1 MDDSEVESTA
11 SILASVKEQEAQF
24 EKLTRALEEERR
36 HVSAQLERVRV
47 SPQDANPLMANG
59 TLTRR
64 HQNGRFV
71 GDADLERQKFS
82 DLKLNGPQD
91 HSHLVY
97 STIPRM
103 QEPGQ
108 IVETYTEEDP
118 EGAMSVVSVE
128 TSDDGTTRRTETT
141 VKKVVKTV
149 TTRTV
154 QPVPMGPDG
163 LPVDASSVSNN
174 YIQTL
179 GRDFRKNGNG
189 GPGPYVGQA
198 GTATLPRNF
207 HYPPDGYSRHYED
220 GYPSSSDNYGSLS
233 RVTRIEERYRPS
245 MEGYRA
251 PSRQDVY
258 GPQPQVRVGGSS
270 VDLHRFHPEPYGL
283 EDDQRSMGY
292 DDLDYG
298 MMSDYGTARRTGTPS
313 DPRRRLR
320 SYEDMIGEEVPSDQY
335 YWAPLAQHERGSLA
349 SLDSLR
355 KGGPPP
361 PNWRQPELPEVIAML
376 GFRLDA
382 VKSNAAAYL
391 QHLCYRNDKVK
402 TDVRK
407 LKGIPVLVG
416 LLDHPKK
423 EVHLGA
429 CGALKNI
436 SFGRDQDNKIAIKNC
451 DGVPALVRLLR
462 KARDMD
468 LTEVITG
475 TLWNLSSHDSIK
487 MEIVDH
493 ALHALT
499 DEVIIPHS
507 GWEREPN
514 EDCKPRHIE
523 WESVLTNTA
532 GCLRNVSSERSEAR
546 RKLRECDGLVDA
558 LIFIVQAEIGQKDS
572 DSKLVENCVCL
583 LRNLSYQVHR
593 EIPQAERYQEA
604 PPNVANNT
612 GPHAASCFG
621 AKKGKDEWFSRGK
634 KPTEDPANDTVDFP
648 KRTSPA
654 RGYELLFQ
662 PEVVRIYISLL
673 KESKTPAILEA
684 SAGAIQN
691 LCAGRWTYGRYIR
704 SALRQEKALS
714 AIADLL
720 TSEHERVVKAASGA
734 LRNLAVDARNKELIG
749 KHAIPNL
756 VKNLPGGQQS
766 SSQNFSEDTVVSL
779 LNTINEVIAENL
791 EAAKKLRETQG
802 IEKLVLINKSGN
814 RSEKEVR
821 AAALVLQ
828 TIWGYKELRK
838 PLEKEGW
845 KKSDFQV
852 NLNNASRSQ
861 SSHSYD
867 DSTLPLIDRNPKS
880 DKKPD
885 REEIQMSSMGS
896 NTKSLDNNYS
906 TLNERGDHNRTLDR
920 SGDLGEMEPLKGTP
934 LMQDEGQESLEEELD
949 DEGDQV
955 SNPSM
960 VCPPATPK
968 IVLEE
973 GGPYVPAVCQSS

>member
-47 SPQDANPLMANG
+47 SPQDAGPGLANG

-64 HQNGRFV
+64 HQSSRFL
-71 GDADLERQKFS
+71 GDADLERQKYP

-91 HSHLVY
+91 HSHLLY

-103 QEPGQ
+103 QDPGQ
-108 IVETYTEEDP
+108 IVEETYTMEEDP

-154 QPVPMGPDG
+154 QQVPVGPDG
-163 LPVDASSVSNN
+163 LPLETSPVTSN
-174 YIQTL
+174 YVQTMD
-179 GRDFRKNGNG
+179 RNFRKNGNG
-189 GPGPYVGQA
+189 GPGGYLSQP
-198 GTATLPRNF
+198 GTATLPRNY
-207 HYPPDGYSRHYED
+207 HYPDGYGRPYED
-220 GYPSSSDNYGSLS
+220 GYPGSDHSYGSLS
-233 RVTRIEERYRPS
+233 RVTRIDERYRPS
-245 MEGYRA
+245 MDTYRA
-251 PSRQDVY
+251 PSRQDIY
-258 GPQPQVRVGGSS
+258 GPQPQVRVGGSNM
-270 VDLHRFHPEPYGL
+270 DLNHFHPEPYGL
-283 EDDQRSMGY
+283 EDDQRSVGFE
-292 DDLDYG
+292 DVDYG
-298 MMSDYGTARRTGTPS
+298 LMSDYGTARRAGTPS

-320 SYEDMIGEEVPSDQY
+320 SYEDMLVDEVAPDRY

-355 KGGPPP
+355 KGGPAPG
-361 PNWRQPELPEVIAML
+361 NWRQPELPEVIAML
-376 GFRLDA
+376 SFRLDT

-402 TDVRK
+402 TEVRK

-423 EVHLGA
+423 EVHYGA

-436 SFGRDQDNKIAIKNC
+436 SFGKDQDNKIAIKNC

-462 KARDMD
+462 KAHDMD

-487 MEIVDH
+487 MAIVDH

-499 DEVIIPHS
+499 DEVVIPRS

-514 EDCKPRHIE
+514 EDSKPRHIE

-558 LIFIVQAEIGQKDS
+558 LIYIVQSEIGQKDS

-593 EIPQAERYQEA
+593 EIPHAERYQETPLA
-604 PPNVANNT
+604 PANNA

-634 KPTEDPANDTVDFP
+634 KLPEDPGADTVDFP
-648 KRTSPA
+648 KRTTPA
-654 RGYELLFQ
+654 KGYELLFQ

-691 LCAGRWTYGRYIR
+691 LCAGSWTYGRYIR
-704 SALRQEKALS
+704 SALRQEKGLS

-720 TSEHERVVKAASGA
+720 THDSERVVKAASGA
-734 LRNLAVDARNKELIG
+734 LRNLAVDLRNKELIG

-756 VKNLPGGQQS
+756 VKNLPGGQQTPAK
-766 SSQNFSEDTVVSL
+766 NLSEDTVVSI
-779 LNTINEVIAENL
+779 LNTINEVIVDNL

-814 RSEKEVR
+814 RSEREVR

-828 TIWGYKELRK
+828 TVWGYKELRK

-852 NLNNASRSQ
+852 NLSNPSRTQGGNSF
-861 SSHSYD
+861 D
-867 DSTLPLIDRNPKS
+867 DSTLPLIDRNQKP
-880 DKKPD
+880 DKKSS
-885 REEIQMSSMGS
+885 REEIQMSNMGP
-896 NTKSLDNNYS
+896 DNYS
-906 TLNERGDHNRTLDR
+906 TLNERDHSRTLDR
-920 SGDLGEMEPLKGTP
+920 PGDLGDMEPVKAAP
-934 LMQDEGQESLEEELD
+934 LMQEEGQESQPELEAAEED
-949 DEGDQV
+949 AAVFSPV
-955 SNPSM
+955 SQ
-960 VCPPATPK
+960 K
-968 IVLEE
+968 I
-973 GGPYVPAVCQSS
+973 

>member
-91 HSHLVY
+91 HSHLLY

-283 EDDQRSMGY
+283 EDDQRSIGY
-292 DDLDYG
+292 DDVDYG
-298 MMSDYGTARRTGTPS
+298 MMSDYGTGRRTGTPS

-499 DEVIIPHS
+499 DEVIIPRS

-604 PPNVANNT
+604 PPTVANST

-621 AKKGKDEWFSRGK
+621 AKKGKGK
-634 KPTEDPANDTVDFP
+634 KPTEDLTNDTVDFP

-673 KESKTPAILEA
+673 KESKNPAILEA

-720 TSEHERVVKAASGA
+720 TSDQERVVKAASGA

-766 SSQNFSEDTVVSL
+766 SSQNFSEDTVVSI

-852 NLNNASRSQ
+852 NLNNASRNQ

-867 DSTLPLIDRNPKS
+867 DSTLPLIDRNQKS
-880 DKKPD
+880 
-885 REEIQMSSMGS
+885 
-896 NTKSLDNNYS
+896 DNNYS
-906 TLNERGDHNRTLDR
+906 TLNERGDHNRALDR

-934 LMQDEGQESLEEELD
+934 LMQ
-949 DEGDQV
+949 
-955 SNPSM
+955 
-960 VCPPATPK
+960 K
-968 IVLEE
+968 I
-973 GGPYVPAVCQSS
+973 

>member
-47 SPQDANPLMANG
+47 SPQDAGPGLANG

-64 HQNGRFV
+64 HQNGRFL
-71 GDADLERQKFS
+71 GDADLERQKYQ

-91 HSHLVY
+91 HSHLLY

-103 QEPGQ
+103 QDPGQ
-108 IVETYTEEDP
+108 IVEETYTMEEDP

-154 QPVPMGPDG
+154 QQVPVGPDG
-163 LPVDASSVSNN
+163 LPLETSPVTSSYV
-174 YIQTL
+174 QTMD
-179 GRDFRKNGNG
+179 RNFRKNGNG
-189 GPGPYVGQA
+189 GPGSYLSQP
-198 GTATLPRNF
+198 GTATLPRNY
-207 HYPPDGYSRHYED
+207 HYPDGYGRPYED
-220 GYPSSSDNYGSLS
+220 GYPGSDHSYGSLS
-233 RVTRIEERYRPS
+233 RVTRIDERYRPS
-245 MEGYRA
+245 MDTYRA
-251 PSRQDVY
+251 PSRQDIY
-258 GPQPQVRVGGSS
+258 GPQPQVRVGGSNM
-270 VDLHRFHPEPYGL
+270 DLNHFHPEPYGL
-283 EDDQRSMGY
+283 EDDQRSVGFE
-292 DDLDYG
+292 DVDYG
-298 MMSDYGTARRTGTPS
+298 LMSDYGTARRAGTPS

-320 SYEDMIGEEVPSDQY
+320 SYEDMLVDEVAPDRY

-355 KGGPPP
+355 KGGPVPG
-361 PNWRQPELPEVIAML
+361 NWRQPELPEVIAML
-376 GFRLDA
+376 SFRLDA

-402 TDVRK
+402 TEVRK

-423 EVHLGA
+423 EVHYGA

-436 SFGRDQDNKIAIKNC
+436 SFGKDQDNKIAIKNC

-462 KARDMD
+462 KAHDMD

-487 MEIVDH
+487 MAIVDH

-499 DEVIIPHS
+499 DEVVIPRS

-514 EDCKPRHIE
+514 EDSKPRHIE

-558 LIFIVQAEIGQKDS
+558 LIYIVQSEIGQKDS

-593 EIPQAERYQEA
+593 EIPHAERYQETPPA
-604 PPNVANNT
+604 PASNA

-634 KPTEDPANDTVDFP
+634 KLPEDPGADTVDFP
-648 KRTSPA
+648 KRTTPA
-654 RGYELLFQ
+654 KGYELLFQ
-662 PEVVRIYISLL
+662 PEVIRIYISLL

-691 LCAGRWTYGRYIR
+691 LCAGSWTYGRYIR
-704 SALRQEKALS
+704 SALRQEKGLS

-720 TSEHERVVKAASGA
+720 THDSERVVKAASGA
-734 LRNLAVDARNKELIG
+734 LRNLAVDLRNKELIG

-756 VKNLPGGQQS
+756 VKNLPGGQQTPAK
-766 SSQNFSEDTVVSL
+766 NLSEDTVVSI
-779 LNTINEVIAENL
+779 LNTINEVVVDNL

-814 RSEKEVR
+814 RSEREVR

-852 NLNNASRSQ
+852 NLSNASRTQGGNSF
-861 SSHSYD
+861 D
-867 DSTLPLIDRNPKS
+867 DSTLPLIDRNQKT
-880 DKKPD
+880 DKKSS
-885 REEIQMSSMGS
+885 REEIQMSNMGP
-896 NTKSLDNNYS
+896 DNYS
-906 TLNERGDHNRTLDR
+906 TLNERDHSRTLDR
-920 SGDLGEMEPLKGTP
+920 SGDLGDTEPVKAAP
-934 LMQDEGQESLEEELD
+934 LMEEGQESQPEVEEAEED
-949 DEGDQV
+949 AAVFSPV
-955 SNPSM
+955 S
-960 VCPPATPK
+960 K
-968 IVLEE
+968 I
-973 GGPYVPAVCQSS
+973 

>member
-47 SPQDANPLMANG
+47 SPQDVNSLMANG

-91 HSHLVY
+91 HNHLLY

-163 LPVDASSVSNN
+163 LPMDASSVSNN

-207 HYPPDGYSRHYED
+207 HYPPDGYGRHYED
-220 GYPSSSDNYGSLS
+220 GYPGGSDNYGSLS

-320 SYEDMIGEEVPSDQY
+320 SYEDMIGEEVPPDQY

-355 KGGPPP
+355 KGVPPP

-507 GWEREPN
+507 GWEKEPN

-604 PPNVANNT
+604 LPSVANSA

-756 VKNLPGGQQS
+756 VKNLPGGQQNS
-766 SSQNFSEDTVVSL
+766 SWNFSEDTVVSI

-867 DSTLPLIDRNPKS
+867 DSTLPLIDRNQKS
-880 DKKPD
+880 
-885 REEIQMSSMGS
+885 
-896 NTKSLDNNYS
+896 DNNYS

-920 SGDLGEMEPLKGTP
+920 SGDLGDMEPLKGAP

-949 DEGDQV
+949 VLVLDDEGHQV
-955 SNPSM
+955 SYSPM
-960 VCPPATPK
+960 QK
-968 IVLEE
+968 I
-973 GGPYVPAVCQSS
+973 

>member
-47 SPQDANPLMANG
+47 SPQDAGPGLANG

-64 HQNGRFV
+64 HQNGRFL
-71 GDADLERQKFS
+71 GDADLERQKYP

-91 HSHLVY
+91 HSHLLY

-103 QEPGQ
+103 QDPGQ
-108 IVETYTEEDP
+108 IVEETYTMEEDP

-154 QPVPMGPDG
+154 QQVPVGPDG
-163 LPVDASSVSNN
+163 LPLETSPVTSN
-174 YIQTL
+174 YVQTMD
-179 GRDFRKNGNG
+179 RNFRKNGNG
-189 GPGPYVGQA
+189 GPGGYLSQP
-198 GTATLPRNF
+198 GTVRLPR
-207 HYPPDGYSRHYED
+207 
-220 GYPSSSDNYGSLS
+220 LS
-233 RVTRIEERYRPS
+233 RVTRIDERYRPS
-245 MEGYRA
+245 MDTYRA
-251 PSRQDVY
+251 PSRQDIY
-258 GPQPQVRVGGSS
+258 GPQPQVRVGGSNM
-270 VDLHRFHPEPYGL
+270 DLNHFHPEPYGL
-283 EDDQRSMGY
+283 EDDQRSVGF
-292 DDLDYG
+292 DDVDYG
-298 MMSDYGTARRTGTPS
+298 LMSDYGTARRAGTPS

-320 SYEDMIGEEVPSDQY
+320 SYEDMLVDEVAPDRY

-355 KGGPPP
+355 KGGPAPG
-361 PNWRQPELPEVIAML
+361 NWRQPELPEVIAML
-376 GFRLDA
+376 SFRLDA

-402 TDVRK
+402 TEVRK

-423 EVHLGA
+423 EVHYGA

-436 SFGRDQDNKIAIKNC
+436 SFGKDQDNKIAIKNC

-462 KARDMD
+462 KAHDMD

-487 MEIVDH
+487 MAIVDH

-499 DEVIIPHS
+499 DEVVIPRS

-514 EDCKPRHIE
+514 EDSKPRHIE

-558 LIFIVQAEIGQKDS
+558 LIYIVQSEIGQKDS

-593 EIPQAERYQEA
+593 EIPHAERYQETPLA
-604 PPNVANNT
+604 PASNA

-634 KPTEDPANDTVDFP
+634 KLPEDPGADTVDFP
-648 KRTSPA
+648 KRTTPA
-654 RGYELLFQ
+654 KGYELLFQ

-691 LCAGRWTYGRYIR
+691 LCAGSWTYGRYIR
-704 SALRQEKALS
+704 AALRQEKGLS

-720 TSEHERVVKAASGA
+720 THDSERVVKAASGA
-734 LRNLAVDARNKELIG
+734 LRNLAVDLRNKELIG

-756 VKNLPGGQQS
+756 VKNLPGGQQTPAK
-766 SSQNFSEDTVVSL
+766 NLSEDTVVSI
-779 LNTINEVIAENL
+779 LNTINEVIVDNL

-814 RSEKEVR
+814 RSEREVR

-828 TIWGYKELRK
+828 TVWGYKELRK

-852 NLNNASRSQ
+852 NLSNASRTQGGNSF
-861 SSHSYD
+861 D
-867 DSTLPLIDRNPKS
+867 DSTLPLIDRNQKT
-880 DKKPD
+880 DKKSS
-885 REEIQMSSMGS
+885 REEIQMSNMGP
-896 NTKSLDNNYS
+896 DNYS
-906 TLNERGDHNRTLDR
+906 TLNERDHSRTLDR
-920 SGDLGEMEPLKGTP
+920 SGDLGDMEPVKAAP
-934 LMQDEGQESLEEELD
+934 LM
-949 DEGDQV
+949 V
-955 SNPSM
+955 SS
-960 VCPPATPK
+960 
-968 IVLEE
+968 
-973 GGPYVPAVCQSS
+973 

>member
-47 SPQDANPLMANG
+47 SPQDAGPGLANG

-64 HQNGRFV
+64 HQNGRFL
-71 GDADLERQKFS
+71 GDADLERQKYP

-91 HSHLVY
+91 HSHLLY

-103 QEPGQ
+103 QDPGQ
-108 IVETYTEEDP
+108 IVEETYTMEEDP

-154 QPVPMGPDG
+154 QQVPVGPDG
-163 LPVDASSVSNN
+163 LPLETSPVGSS
-174 YIQTL
+174 YAQTMD
-179 GRDFRKNGNG
+179 RNFRKNGNG
-189 GPGPYVGQA
+189 GPGNYLGQA
-198 GTATLPRNF
+198 GTATLPRNY
-207 HYPPDGYSRHYED
+207 HYPDGYGRPYED
-220 GYPSSSDNYGSLS
+220 GYPGSDHSYGSLS
-233 RVTRIEERYRPS
+233 RVTRIDERYRPDA
-245 MEGYRA
+245 YRA
-251 PSRQDVY
+251 PSRQDIY
-258 GPQPQVRVGGSS
+258 GPQPQVRVGGSNM
-270 VDLHRFHPEPYGL
+270 DLNHFHPEPYGL
-283 EDDQRSMGY
+283 EDDQRSVGFE
-292 DDLDYG
+292 DVDYG
-298 MMSDYGTARRTGTPS
+298 LVPEYGTARRTGTPS

-320 SYEDMIGEEVPSDQY
+320 SYEDMLVDDVAPDRY

-355 KGGPPP
+355 KGAPVPG
-361 PNWRQPELPEVIAML
+361 NWRQPELPEVIAML
-376 GFRLDA
+376 SFRLDT

-402 TDVRK
+402 TEVRK

-423 EVHLGA
+423 EVHYGA

-436 SFGRDQDNKIAIKNC
+436 SFGKDQDNKIAIKNC

-462 KARDMD
+462 KAHDMD

-487 MEIVDH
+487 MAIVDH

-499 DEVIIPHS
+499 DEVVIPRS

-514 EDCKPRHIE
+514 EDSKPRHIE

-558 LIFIVQAEIGQKDS
+558 LIYIVQSEIGQKDS

-593 EIPQAERYQEA
+593 EIPHAERYQETPLA
-604 PPNVANNT
+604 PANNA

-621 AKKGKDEWFSRGK
+621 AKKGKGLLSK
-634 KPTEDPANDTVDFP
+634 KLPEDTGADTVDFP
-648 KRTSPA
+648 KRTTPA
-654 RGYELLFQ
+654 KGYELLFQ

-684 SAGAIQN
+684 AAGAIQN
-691 LCAGRWTYGRYIR
+691 LCAGSWTYGRCIR
-704 SALRQEKALS
+704 SALRQEKGLS

-720 TSEHERVVKAASGA
+720 PHDSERVVKAASGA
-734 LRNLAVDARNKELIG
+734 LRNLAVDTRNKELIG

-756 VKNLPGGQQS
+756 VKNLPGGQQTPAK
-766 SSQNFSEDTVVSL
+766 NLSEDTVVSI
-779 LNTINEVIAENL
+779 LNTINEVIVDNL

-814 RSEKEVR
+814 RSEREVR

-828 TIWGYKELRK
+828 TVWGYKELRK

-852 NLNNASRSQ
+852 NLSNASRTQGGNSF
-861 SSHSYD
+861 D
-867 DSTLPLIDRNPKS
+867 DSTLPLIDRNQKP
-880 DKKPD
+880 DKKSS
-885 REEIQMSSMGS
+885 REEIQMSNMGPGRRDTGREAS
-896 NTKSLDNNYS
+896 CLYAALGGGRVPMSCGGSRGDVADCPSPAPDNYS
-906 TLNERGDHNRTLDR
+906 MLNERDHSRTLDR
-920 SGDLGEMEPLKGTP
+920 PGDLREMEPVKAAP
-934 LMQDEGQESLEEELD
+934 LM
-949 DEGDQV
+949 V
-955 SNPSM
+955 SS
-960 VCPPATPK
+960 
-968 IVLEE
+968 
-973 GGPYVPAVCQSS
+973 

>member
-47 SPQDANPLMANG
+47 SPQDANPLVANG

-91 HSHLVY
+91 HSHLLY

-108 IVETYTEEDP
+108 IVETYTQEDP

-220 GYPSSSDNYGSLS
+220 GYPGGNDNYGSLS

-292 DDLDYG
+292 EDLDYG

-407 LKGIPVLVG
+407 LKGIPILVG

-634 KPTEDPANDTVDFP
+634 KPIEDPANDTVDFP

-720 TSEHERVVKAASGA
+720 TNEHERVVKAASGA

-756 VKNLPGGQQS
+756 VKNLPGGQQNS
-766 SSQNFSEDTVVSL
+766 SWNFSEDTVVSI

-867 DSTLPLIDRNPKS
+867 DSTLPLIDRNQKS
-880 DKKPD
+880 
-885 REEIQMSSMGS
+885 
-896 NTKSLDNNYS
+896 DNNYS
-906 TLNERGDHNRTLDR
+906 TPNERGDHNRTLDR
-920 SGDLGEMEPLKGTP
+920 SGDLGDMEPLKGTP
-934 LMQDEGQESLEEELD
+934 LM
-949 DEGDQV
+949 
-955 SNPSM
+955 
-960 VCPPATPK
+960 K
-968 IVLEE
+968 I
-973 GGPYVPAVCQSS
+973 

>member
-47 SPQDANPLMANG
+47 SPQDASQTMANG

-64 HQNGRFV
+64 HQNGRFL
-71 GDADLERQKFS
+71 GDADLERQKFP
-82 DLKLNGPQD
+82 DLKLNGPPD
-91 HSHLVY
+91 RSHLLY

-103 QEPGQ
+103 QDPGQ
-108 IVETYTEEDP
+108 IVEETYTMEEDP

-154 QPVPMGPDG
+154 QQVPVGPDG
-163 LPVDASSVSNN
+163 LPVEGSPVSNN
-174 YIQTL
+174 YIQTVD
-179 GRDFRKNGNG
+179 RNFRKNGNG
-189 GPGPYVGQA
+189 GPGSYMSQP
-198 GTATLPRNF
+198 GTATLPRNY
-207 HYPPDGYSRHYED
+207 HYSDGYGRPYED
-220 GYPSSSDNYGSLS
+220 GYPGSDHSYGSLS
-233 RVTRIEERYRPS
+233 RVTRIDERYRPT
-245 MEGYRA
+245 MDGYRA
-251 PSRQDVY
+251 PSRQDIY
-258 GPQPQVRVGGSS
+258 GPQPQVRVGGSN
-270 VDLHRFHPEPYGL
+270 VDLNRFHPEPYGL
-283 EDDQRSMGY
+283 EDDQRSIGY
-292 DDLDYG
+292 EDLDYG
-298 MMSDYGTARRTGTPS
+298 MMPDYGTARRAGTPS

-320 SYEDMIGEEVPSDQY
+320 SYEDMLVDEVVPDQY

-355 KGGPPP
+355 KGGTLPA
-361 PNWRQPELPEVIAML
+361 NWRQPELPEVIAML
-376 GFRLDA
+376 NFRLDA

-402 TDVRK
+402 TEVRK

-423 EVHLGA
+423 EVHYGA

-487 MEIVDH
+487 MAIVDH

-499 DEVIIPHS
+499 DEVIIPRS

-514 EDCKPRHIE
+514 EDSKPRHIE
-523 WESVLTNTA
+523 WGSVLTNTA

-558 LIFIVQAEIGQKDS
+558 LIYIVQSEIGQKDCN
-572 DSKLVENCVCL
+572 SKLVENCVCL

-593 EIPQAERYQEA
+593 EIPHAERYQET
-604 PPNVANNT
+604 PLNPANNA

-634 KPTEDPANDTVDFP
+634 KPLEEPGADTVDFP

-654 RGYELLFQ
+654 KGYELLFQ

-704 SALRQEKALS
+704 SALRQEKGLS
-714 AIADLL
+714 AVADLL
-720 TSEHERVVKAASGA
+720 THDSERVVKAASGA
-734 LRNLAVDARNKELIG
+734 LRNLAVDSRNKELIG

-756 VKNLPGGQQS
+756 VKNLPGGQQTPAK
-766 SSQNFSEDTVVSL
+766 NLSEDTVVSI
-779 LNTINEVIAENL
+779 LNTINEVIVDNL

-814 RSEKEVR
+814 RSEREVR

-861 SSHSYD
+861 GGNSFD
-867 DSTLPLIDRNPKS
+867 DSTLPLIDRNQKA
-880 DKKPD
+880 DKKSS
-885 REEIQMSSMGS
+885 REEIQMSNMGP
-896 NTKSLDNNYS
+896 DNNYS
-906 TLNERGDHNRTLDR
+906 TLDERDHNRTLDR
-920 SGDLGEMEPLKGTP
+920 SGDLGDVEPLKGAP
-934 LMQDEGQESLEEELD
+934 LMEDEGQESLHEED
-949 DEGDQV
+949 DDLLAY
-955 SNPSM
+955 
-960 VCPPATPK
+960 PPMK
-968 IVLEE
+968 I
-973 GGPYVPAVCQSS
+973 

>member
-47 SPQDANPLMANG
+47 SPQDANSIMANG

-91 HSHLVY
+91 HSHLLY

-103 QEPGQ
+103 QEPGP

-163 LPVDASSVSNN
+163 LPVDGSSVSNN

-220 GYPSSSDNYGSLS
+220 GYPSGSDNYGSLS

-298 MMSDYGTARRTGTPS
+298 MMPDYGTARRTGTPS

-320 SYEDMIGEEVPSDQY
+320 SYEDIIGEEVPPDQY

-423 EVHLGA
+423 EVHHGA

-604 PPNVANNT
+604 PPNIANNT

-621 AKKGKDEWFSRGK
+621 SKKGKDEWFSRGK
-634 KPTEDPANDTVDFP
+634 KPMEDPTTDTVDFP

-673 KESKTPAILEA
+673 KESRTPAILEA

-720 TSEHERVVKAASGA
+720 TNEHERVVKAASGA

-756 VKNLPGGQQS
+756 VKNLPSGQQGS
-766 SSQNFSEDTVVSL
+766 SRNFSEDTVVSV

-828 TIWGYKELRK
+828 TVWGYKELRK

-861 SSHSYD
+861 SSQPYD
-867 DSTLPLIDRNPKS
+867 DSTLPLIDRNQKS
-880 DKKPD
+880 DKKSD
-885 REEIQMSSMGS
+885 REEIQMSSMGP
-896 NTKSLDNNYS
+896 NTKSSDNYA
-906 TLNERGDHNRTLDR
+906 TLNERGDHSRTLDR

-934 LMQDEGQESLEEELD
+934 LMQEEGQESLEEELD
-949 DEGDQV
+949 VLVLDDEGDQL
-955 SNPSM
+955 SY
-960 VCPPATPK
+960 PPMK
-968 IVLEE
+968 I
-973 GGPYVPAVCQSS
+973 

>member
-47 SPQDANPLMANG
+47 SPQDANQTMANG

-64 HQNGRFV
+64 HQNGRFL
-71 GDADLERQKFS
+71 GNADLERQKFS
-82 DLKLNGPQD
+82 ELKLNGPQD
-91 HSHLVY
+91 HSHLIY

-103 QEPGQ
+103 QDPGQ
-108 IVETYTEEDP
+108 IVEETYTMEEDP

-141 VKKVVKTV
+141 VKKVVKTM

-154 QPVPMGPDG
+154 QQVPVGPDG
-163 LPVDASSVSNN
+163 LPVDGSQVTNN
-174 YIQTL
+174 YIQTMD
-179 GRDFRKNGNG
+179 RNFRKNTNG
-189 GPGPYVGQA
+189 GPGAYMSQP
-198 GTATLPRNF
+198 GTATLPRNY
-207 HYPPDGYSRHYED
+207 HYPDGYGRPYED
-220 GYPSSSDNYGSLS
+220 GYHGSEHNYGSLS
-233 RVTRIEERYRPS
+233 RVTRIDERYRPS
-245 MEGYRA
+245 MDGYRA

-258 GPQPQVRVGGSS
+258 GPQPQVRVGGSNM
-270 VDLHRFHPEPYGL
+270 DLNRFHPEPYGL

-298 MMSDYGTARRTGTPS
+298 TMPEYGTARRTGTPS
-313 DPRRRLR
+313 DHRQRLR
-320 SYEDMIGEEVPSDQY
+320 SYEDMLVDDLSRGDAY
-335 YWAPLAQHERGSLA
+335 YWAPLAQHDRVSLA
-349 SLDSLR
+349 SMDSLR
-355 KGGPPP
+355 KGVSVPG
-361 PNWRQPELPEVIAML
+361 NWRQPELPEVIAML

-402 TDVRK
+402 TEVRK

-423 EVHLGA
+423 EVHYGA

-451 DGVPALVRLLR
+451 DGVPTLVRLLR

-487 MEIVDH
+487 MAIVDH

-499 DEVIIPHS
+499 DEVIIPRS
-507 GWEREPN
+507 GWEKEPS
-514 EDCKPRHIE
+514 EDSKPRHIE
-523 WESVLTNTA
+523 WESVLTNTI

-558 LIFIVQAEIGQKDS
+558 LIYIVQAEIGQKDS

-593 EIPQAERYQEA
+593 EIPHAERYQEA
-604 PPNVANNT
+604 PLNTANNA

-634 KPTEDPANDTVDFP
+634 KPAEDPSTDIVDFP
-648 KRTSPA
+648 KRTTPA
-654 RGYELLFQ
+654 KGYELLFQ
-662 PEVVRIYISLL
+662 PEIVRIYISLL
-673 KESKTPAILEA
+673 KESQTPAILEA

-691 LCAGRWTYGRYIR
+691 LCAGRWTYGRYICA
-704 SALRQEKALS
+704 ALRQEKGLS

-720 TSEHERVVKAASGA
+720 THDNERVVKAASGA

-749 KHAIPNL
+749 KHAIPSL
-756 VKNLPGGQQS
+756 VKNLPGGQQTPAK
-766 SSQNFSEDTVVSL
+766 NLSEDTVVSV
-779 LNTINEVIAENL
+779 LNTINEVILDNL

-814 RSEKEVR
+814 RSEREVR

-852 NLNNASRSQ
+852 HLNNASRSQ
-861 SSHSYD
+861 GGNSFD
-867 DSTLPLIDRNPKS
+867 DSTLPLIDKNQKG
-880 DKKPD
+880 DKKSS
-885 REEIQMSSMGS
+885 REEIQMSNMGP
-896 NTKSLDNNYS
+896 DNYP
-906 TLNERGDHNRTLDR
+906 TLNERDHNRTLDR
-920 SGDLGEMEPLKGTP
+920 SGEEMESMKGTP
-934 LMQDEGQESLEEELD
+934 LM
-949 DEGDQV
+949 
-955 SNPSM
+955 
-960 VCPPATPK
+960 K
-968 IVLEE
+968 I
-973 GGPYVPAVCQSS
+973 

>member
-47 SPQDANPLMANG
+47 SPQDASQTMANG

-64 HQNGRFV
+64 HQNGRFL
-71 GDADLERQKFS
+71 GNADLERQKFS
-82 DLKLNGPQD
+82 ELKLNGPQ
-91 HSHLVY
+91 
-97 STIPRM
+97 
-103 QEPGQ
+103 
-108 IVETYTEEDP
+108 
-118 EGAMSVVSVE
+118 
-128 TSDDGTTRRTETT
+128 
-141 VKKVVKTV
+141 VKKVVKTM

-154 QPVPMGPDG
+154 QQVGPDG
-163 LPVDASSVSNN
+163 LPIDGSPVTNN
-174 YIQTL
+174 YIQTMD
-179 GRDFRKNGNG
+179 RNFRKNTNG
-189 GPGPYVGQA
+189 GPGAYMTQP
-198 GTATLPRNF
+198 GTATLPRNY
-207 HYPPDGYSRHYED
+207 HYSDSYGRPYEESYH
-220 GYPSSSDNYGSLS
+220 GSEHSYGSLS
-233 RVTRIEERYRPS
+233 RVTRIDERYRPS
-245 MEGYRA
+245 VDGYRA

-258 GPQPQVRVGGSS
+258 GPQPQVRVGGSNM
-270 VDLHRFHPEPYGL
+270 DLNRFHAEPYGL
-283 EDDQRSMGY
+283 EDDQRSMAY

-298 MMSDYGTARRTGTPS
+298 AVPEYGTARRTGTPS
-313 DPRRRLR
+313 DPRQRLR
-320 SYEDMIGEEVPSDQY
+320 SYEDMLVDDMARDQY
-335 YWAPLAQHERGSLA
+335 YWSPMAQHDRGSLA

-361 PNWRQPELPEVIAML
+361 ANWRQPDLPEVIAML

-423 EVHLGA
+423 EVHYGA

-436 SFGRDQDNKIAIKNC
+436 SYGRDQDNKVAIKNC

-487 MEIVDH
+487 MAIVDN

-499 DEVIIPHS
+499 DEVIIPRS
-507 GWEREPN
+507 GWEREPS
-514 EDCKPRHIE
+514 EDSKPRHIE
-523 WESVLTNTA
+523 WESVLTNTI
-532 GCLRNVSSERSEAR
+532 GCLRNISSERSEAR

-558 LIFIVQAEIGQKDS
+558 LLYIVQAEIGQKDL

-593 EIPQAERYQEA
+593 EIPHAERYQEA
-604 PPNVANNT
+604 PTNAANNT

-621 AKKGKDEWFSRGK
+621 AKKGKDEWFARGK
-634 KPTEDPANDTVDFP
+634 KQAEDPSADVVDFP
-648 KRTSPA
+648 KRQTPA
-654 RGYELLFQ
+654 KGYELLFQ
-662 PEVVRIYISLL
+662 PEIVRIYISLL
-673 KESKTPAILEA
+673 KESKTPAIIEA
-684 SAGAIQN
+684 SAGALQN
-691 LCAGRWTYGRYIR
+691 LCAGRWTYGRYVR
-704 SALRQEKALS
+704 SALRQEKGLS
-714 AIADLL
+714 SVADHL
-720 TSEHERVVKAASGA
+720 THDSERVVKAASGA
-734 LRNLAVDARNKELIG
+734 LRNLAVDSRNKELIG
-749 KHAIPNL
+749 KHAIPSL
-756 VKNLPGGQQS
+756 VKNLPGGQQT
-766 SSQNFSEDTVVSL
+766 QAKNLSEDTVVSV
-779 LNTINEVIAENL
+779 LNTINEVIADNL

-814 RSEKEVR
+814 RSEREVR

-852 NLNNASRSQ
+852 HLNNMSRNQGSN
-861 SSHSYD
+861 SFD
-867 DSTLPLIDRNPKS
+867 DSTLPLIDKNQK
-880 DKKPD
+880 DKKSS
-885 REEIQMSSMGS
+885 REEIQMG
-896 NTKSLDNNYS
+896 NLGPDYS
-906 TLNERGDHNRTLDR
+906 TLNERDHNRTLDR
-920 SGDLGEMEPLKGTP
+920 TGEEMEPMKGAP
-934 LMQDEGQESLEEELD
+934 LVQEERHESLEEIEQLLY
-949 DEGDQV
+949 
-955 SNPSM
+955 
-960 VCPPATPK
+960 PPMQK
-968 IVLEE
+968 I
-973 GGPYVPAVCQSS
+973 

>member
-47 SPQDANPLMANG
+47 SPQDAGPGLANG

-64 HQNGRFV
+64 HQNGRFL
-71 GDADLERQKFS
+71 GDADLERQKYP

-91 HSHLVY
+91 HSHLLY

-103 QEPGQ
+103 QDPGQ
-108 IVETYTEEDP
+108 IVEETYTMEEDP

-154 QPVPMGPDG
+154 QQVPVGPDG
-163 LPVDASSVSNN
+163 LPLETSPVPSN
-174 YIQTL
+174 YVQTMD
-179 GRDFRKNGNG
+179 RNFRKNGNG
-189 GPGPYVGQA
+189 GPGGYLSQP
-198 GTATLPRNF
+198 GTATLPRNY
-207 HYPPDGYSRHYED
+207 HYPDGYGRPYED
-220 GYPSSSDNYGSLS
+220 GYPGSDHSYGSLS
-233 RVTRIEERYRPS
+233 RVTRIDERYRPS
-245 MEGYRA
+245 IDTYRA
-251 PSRQDVY
+251 PSRQDIY
-258 GPQPQVRVGGSS
+258 GPQPQVRVGGSNM
-270 VDLHRFHPEPYGL
+270 DLNHFHPEPYGL
-283 EDDQRSMGY
+283 EDDQRSVGFE
-292 DDLDYG
+292 DVDYG
-298 MMSDYGTARRTGTPS
+298 LMSDYGTARRTGTPS

-320 SYEDMIGEEVPSDQY
+320 SYEDMLVDEVPPDRY

-355 KGGPPP
+355 KGGPAPG
-361 PNWRQPELPEVIAML
+361 NWRQPELPEVIAML
-376 GFRLDA
+376 SFRLDA

-402 TDVRK
+402 TEVRK

-423 EVHLGA
+423 EVHYGA

-436 SFGRDQDNKIAIKNC
+436 SFGKDQDNKIAIKNC

-462 KARDMD
+462 KAHDMD

-487 MEIVDH
+487 MAIVDH

-499 DEVIIPHS
+499 DEVVIPRS

-514 EDCKPRHIE
+514 EDSKPRHIE

-558 LIFIVQAEIGQKDS
+558 LIYIVQSEIGQKDS

-593 EIPQAERYQEA
+593 EIPHAERYQETPLA
-604 PPNVANNT
+604 PANNA

-621 AKKGKDEWFSRGK
+621 AKKGKGLCLMLLCLPFEGK
-634 KPTEDPANDTVDFP
+634 KLPEDPGADTVDFP
-648 KRTSPA
+648 KRTTPA
-654 RGYELLFQ
+654 KGYELLFQ

-673 KESKTPAILEA
+673 KESKTSAILEA

-691 LCAGRWTYGRYIR
+691 LCAGSWTYGRYIR
-704 SALRQEKALS
+704 SALRQEKGLS

-720 TSEHERVVKAASGA
+720 THDSERVVKAASGA
-734 LRNLAVDARNKELIG
+734 LRNLAVDLRNKELIG

-756 VKNLPGGQQS
+756 VKNLPGGQQTPAK
-766 SSQNFSEDTVVSL
+766 NLSEDTVVSI
-779 LNTINEVIAENL
+779 LNTINEVIVDNL

-814 RSEKEVR
+814 RSEREVR

-828 TIWGYKELRK
+828 TVWGYKELRK

-852 NLNNASRSQ
+852 NLSNASRTQGGNSF
-861 SSHSYD
+861 D
-867 DSTLPLIDRNPKS
+867 DSTLPLIDRNQKT
-880 DKKPD
+880 DKKSS
-885 REEIQMSSMGS
+885 REEIQMSNMGP
-896 NTKSLDNNYS
+896 DNYS
-906 TLNERGDHNRTLDR
+906 TLNERDHSRTLDR
-920 SGDLGEMEPLKGTP
+920 SGDLGDMEPVKAAP
-934 LMQDEGQESLEEELD
+934 LM
-949 DEGDQV
+949 V
-955 SNPSM
+955 SS
-960 VCPPATPK
+960 
-968 IVLEE
+968 
-973 GGPYVPAVCQSS
+973 

>member
-47 SPQDANPLMANG
+47 SPQDAGPGLANG

-64 HQNGRFV
+64 HQNGRFL
-71 GDADLERQKFS
+71 GDADLERQKYP

-91 HSHLVY
+91 HSHLLY

-103 QEPGQ
+103 QDPGQ
-108 IVETYTEEDP
+108 IVEETYTMQEDP

-141 VKKVVKTV
+141 VKKVVKTM

-154 QPVPMGPDG
+154 QQVPVGPDG
-163 LPVDASSVSNN
+163 LPLETSPVTSN
-174 YIQTL
+174 YVQTMD
-179 GRDFRKNGNG
+179 RNFRKNGNG
-189 GPGPYVGQA
+189 GPGGYLSQP
-198 GTATLPRNF
+198 GTATLPRNY
-207 HYPPDGYSRHYED
+207 HYPDGYGRPYED
-220 GYPSSSDNYGSLS
+220 GYPGSDHSYGSLS
-233 RVTRIEERYRPS
+233 RVTRIDERYRPS
-245 MEGYRA
+245 MDSYRA
-251 PSRQDVY
+251 PSRQDIY
-258 GPQPQVRVGGSS
+258 GPQPQVRVGGSNM
-270 VDLHRFHPEPYGL
+270 DLNHFHPEPYGL
-283 EDDQRSMGY
+283 EDDQRSVGFE
-292 DDLDYG
+292 DVDYG
-298 MMSDYGTARRTGTPS
+298 LMSDYGTARRTGTPS

-320 SYEDMIGEEVPSDQY
+320 SYEDMLADEVAPDRY

-355 KGGPPP
+355 KGGPAPG
-361 PNWRQPELPEVIAML
+361 NWRQPELPEVIAML
-376 GFRLDA
+376 SFRLDA

-402 TDVRK
+402 TEVRK

-423 EVHLGA
+423 EVHYGA

-436 SFGRDQDNKIAIKNC
+436 SFGKDQDNKIAIKNC

-462 KARDMD
+462 KAHDMD

-487 MEIVDH
+487 MAIVDH

-499 DEVIIPHS
+499 DEVVIPRS

-514 EDCKPRHIE
+514 EDSKPRHIE

-558 LIFIVQAEIGQKDS
+558 LIYIVQSEIGQKDL

-593 EIPQAERYQEA
+593 EIPHAERYQETPLA
-604 PPNVANNT
+604 PVNNA

-621 AKKGKDEWFSRGK
+621 AKKGKGLWGK
-634 KPTEDPANDTVDFP
+634 KLPEDPGADTVDFP
-648 KRTSPA
+648 KRTTPA
-654 RGYELLFQ
+654 KGYELLFQ

-673 KESKTPAILEA
+673 KESKNPAILEA

-691 LCAGRWTYGRYIR
+691 LCAGSWTYGRYIR
-704 SALRQEKALS
+704 SALRQEKGLS

-720 TSEHERVVKAASGA
+720 THDSERVVKAASGA
-734 LRNLAVDARNKELIG
+734 LRNLAVDLRNKELIG

-756 VKNLPGGQQS
+756 VKNLPGGQQ
-766 SSQNFSEDTVVSL
+766 NPAKNLSEDTVVSI
-779 LNTINEVIAENL
+779 LNTINEVVVDNL

-814 RSEKEVR
+814 RSEREVR

-828 TIWGYKELRK
+828 TVWGYKELRK

-852 NLNNASRSQ
+852 NLSNASRTHGGNSF
-861 SSHSYD
+861 D
-867 DSTLPLIDRNPKS
+867 DSTLPLIDRNQKT
-880 DKKPD
+880 DKKSS
-885 REEIQMSSMGS
+885 REEIQMSNMGP
-896 NTKSLDNNYS
+896 DNYS
-906 TLNERGDHNRTLDR
+906 TLNERDHSRTLDR
-920 SGDLGEMEPLKGTP
+920 SGDLGDAELVKAAP
-934 LMQDEGQESLEEELD
+934 LM
-949 DEGDQV
+949 V
-955 SNPSM
+955 SS
-960 VCPPATPK
+960 
-968 IVLEE
+968 
-973 GGPYVPAVCQSS
+973 

>member
-47 SPQDANPLMANG
+47 SPQDAGPGLANG

-64 HQNGRFV
+64 HQNGRFL
-71 GDADLERQKFS
+71 GDADLERQKYP

-91 HSHLVY
+91 HSHLLY

-103 QEPGQ
+103 QDPGQ
-108 IVETYTEEDP
+108 IVEETYTMEEDP

-154 QPVPMGPDG
+154 QQVPVGPDG
-163 LPVDASSVSNN
+163 LPLETSPVTSSYV
-174 YIQTL
+174 QTMD
-179 GRDFRKNGNG
+179 RNFRKNGNG
-189 GPGPYVGQA
+189 GPGSYLSQP
-198 GTATLPRNF
+198 GTATLPRNY
-207 HYPPDGYSRHYED
+207 HYPDGYGRPYED
-220 GYPSSSDNYGSLS
+220 GYPGSDHSYGSLS
-233 RVTRIEERYRPS
+233 RVTRIDERYRPS
-245 MEGYRA
+245 MDTYRA
-251 PSRQDVY
+251 PSRQDIY
-258 GPQPQVRVGGSS
+258 GPQPQVRVGGSNM
-270 VDLHRFHPEPYGL
+270 DLNHFHPEPYGL
-283 EDDQRSMGY
+283 EDDQRSVGFE
-292 DDLDYG
+292 DVDYG
-298 MMSDYGTARRTGTPS
+298 LMSDYGTARRAGTPS

-320 SYEDMIGEEVPSDQY
+320 SYEDMLVDEVAPDRY

-355 KGGPPP
+355 KGGPVPG
-361 PNWRQPELPEVIAML
+361 NWRQPELPEVIAML
-376 GFRLDA
+376 SFRLDA

-402 TDVRK
+402 TEVRK

-423 EVHLGA
+423 EVHYGA

-436 SFGRDQDNKIAIKNC
+436 SFGKDQDNKIAIKNC

-462 KARDMD
+462 KAHDMD

-487 MEIVDH
+487 MAIVDH

-499 DEVIIPHS
+499 DEVVIPRS

-514 EDCKPRHIE
+514 EDSKPRHIE

-558 LIFIVQAEIGQKDS
+558 LIYIIQSEIGQKDS

-593 EIPQAERYQEA
+593 EIPHAERYQETPPA
-604 PPNVANNT
+604 PASNA

-634 KPTEDPANDTVDFP
+634 KLPEDPGADTVDFP
-648 KRTSPA
+648 KRTTPA
-654 RGYELLFQ
+654 KGYELLFQ
-662 PEVVRIYISLL
+662 PEVIRIYISLL

-691 LCAGRWTYGRYIR
+691 LCAGSWTYGRYIR
-704 SALRQEKALS
+704 SALRQEKGLS

-720 TSEHERVVKAASGA
+720 THDSERVVKAASGA
-734 LRNLAVDARNKELIG
+734 LRNLAVDLRNKELIG

-756 VKNLPGGQQS
+756 VKNLPGGQQTPAK
-766 SSQNFSEDTVVSL
+766 NLSEDTVVSI
-779 LNTINEVIAENL
+779 LNTINEVIVDNL

-814 RSEKEVR
+814 RSEREVR

-852 NLNNASRSQ
+852 NLSNASRTQGGNSF
-861 SSHSYD
+861 D
-867 DSTLPLIDRNPKS
+867 DSTLPLIDRNQKT
-880 DKKPD
+880 DKKSS
-885 REEIQMSSMGS
+885 REEIQMSNMGP
-896 NTKSLDNNYS
+896 DNYS
-906 TLNERGDHNRTLDR
+906 TLNERDHSRTLDR
-920 SGDLGEMEPLKGTP
+920 SGDLGDTEPVKAAP
-934 LMQDEGQESLEEELD
+934 LMEEGQESQPEVEEAEED
-949 DEGDQV
+949 AAVFSPV
-955 SNPSM
+955 S
-960 VCPPATPK
+960 K
-968 IVLEE
+968 I
-973 GGPYVPAVCQSS
+973 

>member
-47 SPQDANPLMANG
+47 SPQDANSIMANG

-91 HSHLVY
+91 HSHLLY

-103 QEPGQ
+103 QEPGP

-163 LPVDASSVSNN
+163 LPVDGSSVSNN

-220 GYPSSSDNYGSLS
+220 GYPSGSDNYGSLS

-298 MMSDYGTARRTGTPS
+298 MMPDYGTARRTGTPS

-320 SYEDMIGEEVPSDQY
+320 SYEDIIGEEVPPDQY

-423 EVHLGA
+423 EVHHGA

-604 PPNVANNT
+604 PPNIANNT

-621 AKKGKDEWFSRGK
+621 SKKGKGK
-634 KPTEDPANDTVDFP
+634 KPMEDPTTDTVDFP

-673 KESKTPAILEA
+673 KESRTPAILEA

-720 TSEHERVVKAASGA
+720 TNEHERVVKAASGA

-756 VKNLPGGQQS
+756 VKNLPSGQQGS
-766 SSQNFSEDTVVSL
+766 SRNFSEDTVVSV

-828 TIWGYKELRK
+828 TVWGYKELRK

-861 SSHSYD
+861 SSQPYD
-867 DSTLPLIDRNPKS
+867 DSTLPLIDRNQKS
-880 DKKPD
+880 DKKSD
-885 REEIQMSSMGS
+885 REEIQMSSMGP
-896 NTKSLDNNYS
+896 NTKSSDNYA
-906 TLNERGDHNRTLDR
+906 TLNERGDHSRTLDR

-934 LMQDEGQESLEEELD
+934 LMQEEGQESLEEELD
-949 DEGDQV
+949 VLVLDDEGDQL
-955 SNPSM
+955 SY
-960 VCPPATPK
+960 PPMQK
-968 IVLEE
+968 I
-973 GGPYVPAVCQSS
+973 

>member
-47 SPQDANPLMANG
+47 SPHDASQTMANG

-64 HQNGRFV
+64 HQNGRFL
-71 GDADLERQKFS
+71 GDADLERQKFP

-91 HSHLVY
+91 HSHLLY

-103 QEPGQ
+103 QDPGQ
-108 IVETYTEEDP
+108 IVEETYTMEEDP

-154 QPVPMGPDG
+154 QQVPVGPDG
-163 LPVDASSVSNN
+163 LPLEGSPVTNN
-174 YIQTL
+174 YVQTMD
-179 GRDFRKNGNG
+179 RNFRKNGNS
-189 GPGPYVGQA
+189 GPGSYISQA
-198 GTATLPRNF
+198 GTATLPRNY
-207 HYPPDGYSRHYED
+207 HYPDGYSRPYDD
-220 GYPSSSDNYGSLS
+220 GYPGSDHNYGSLS
-233 RVTRIEERYRPS
+233 RVTRIDERYRPS
-245 MEGYRA
+245 MDGYRA

-258 GPQPQVRVGGSS
+258 GPQPQVRVGGSNM
-270 VDLHRFHPEPYGL
+270 DLNRFHAEPYGL
-283 EDDQRSMGY
+283 EDDQRSVGY
-292 DDLDYG
+292 DDMDYG
-298 MMSDYGTARRTGTPS
+298 LISDYGTARRAGTPS

-320 SYEDMIGEEVPSDQY
+320 SYEDMLVDDVAPDQY
-335 YWAPLAQHERGSLA
+335 YWAPLAQHEQGSLA

-355 KGGPPP
+355 KGGLPPA
-361 PNWRQPELPEVIAML
+361 NWRQPELPEVIAML
-376 GFRLDA
+376 SFRLDA

-402 TDVRK
+402 TEVRK

-423 EVHLGA
+423 EVHYGA

-436 SFGRDQDNKIAIKNC
+436 SFGKDQDNKIAIKNC

-487 MEIVDH
+487 MAIVDH

-499 DEVIIPHS
+499 DEVIIPRS

-514 EDCKPRHIE
+514 EDSKPRHMQ

-558 LIFIVQAEIGQKDS
+558 LIYIVQSEIGQKDS

-583 LRNLSYQVHR
+583 LRNLSYQVHH
-593 EIPQAERYQEA
+593 EIPHAERYQET
-604 PPNVANNT
+604 PLNPTNNA

-621 AKKGKDEWFSRGK
+621 TKKGKGK
-634 KPTEDPANDTVDFP
+634 KPPEDPGADTVDFP
-648 KRTSPA
+648 KRTTPA
-654 RGYELLFQ
+654 KGYELLFQ

-704 SALRQEKALS
+704 SALRQEKGLS

-720 TSEHERVVKAASGA
+720 NHDNERVVKAASGA
-734 LRNLAVDARNKELIG
+734 LRNLAVDPRNKELIG

-756 VKNLPGGQQS
+756 VKNLPGGQQTPAK
-766 SSQNFSEDTVVSL
+766 NLSEDTVVSV
-779 LNTINEVIAENL
+779 LNTVNEVILENL

-814 RSEKEVR
+814 RSEREVR

-852 NLNNASRSQ
+852 NLSNASRNQGGNSF
-861 SSHSYD
+861 D
-867 DSTLPLIDRNPKS
+867 DSTLPLIDRNQKG
-880 DKKPD
+880 DKKSS
-885 REEIQMSSMGS
+885 REEIQMSNMGP
-896 NTKSLDNNYS
+896 DNNYS
-906 TLNERGDHNRTLDR
+906 TLNERDHNRTLDR
-920 SGDLGEMEPLKGTP
+920 SGDLGNVEPVKAAPISVRHCLLLKHPSASSALQLCGWYGKP
-934 LMQDEGQESLEEELD
+934 LG
-949 DEGDQV
+949 
-955 SNPSM
+955 
-960 VCPPATPK
+960 
-968 IVLEE
+968 
-973 GGPYVPAVCQSS
+973 

>member
-47 SPQDANPLMANG
+47 SPQDASQTMANG

-64 HQNGRFV
+64 HQ
-71 GDADLERQKFS
+71 
-82 DLKLNGPQD
+82 
-91 HSHLVY
+91 
-97 STIPRM
+97 
-103 QEPGQ
+103 
-108 IVETYTEEDP
+108 
-118 EGAMSVVSVE
+118 
-128 TSDDGTTRRTETT
+128 
-141 VKKVVKTV
+141 VKKVVKTM

-154 QPVPMGPDG
+154 QQVPVGPDG
-163 LPVDASSVSNN
+163 LPVDGSPVTNS
-174 YIQTL
+174 YIQTID
-179 GRDFRKNGNG
+179 RNFRKNTNG
-189 GPGPYVGQA
+189 GPDAYMSQP
-198 GTATLPRNF
+198 GTATLPRNY
-207 HYPPDGYSRHYED
+207 HYPDGYGRPYED
-220 GYPSSSDNYGSLS
+220 SYHGSEHNYGSLS
-233 RVTRIEERYRPS
+233 RVTRIDERYRPS
-245 MEGYRA
+245 MDGYRA

-258 GPQPQVRVGGSS
+258 GPQPQVRVGGSNM
-270 VDLHRFHPEPYGL
+270 DLNRFHAEPYGM

-298 MMSDYGTARRTGTPS
+298 TMPDYGTARRTGTPS
-313 DPRRRLR
+313 DPRQRLR
-320 SYEDMIGEEVPSDQY
+320 SYEDMLVDDMARDQY

-355 KGGPPP
+355 KGGQPPG
-361 PNWRQPELPEVIAML
+361 NWRQPELPEVIAML

-391 QHLCYRNDKVK
+391 QHLCFRNDKVK

-423 EVHLGA
+423 EVHYGA

-436 SFGRDQDNKIAIKNC
+436 SFGKDQDNKIAIKNC

-487 MEIVDH
+487 MAIVDN

-499 DEVIIPHS
+499 DEVIIPRS

-514 EDCKPRHIE
+514 EDSKPRHIE
-523 WESVLTNTA
+523 WESVLTNTI

-558 LIFIVQAEIGQKDS
+558 LIYIVQAEIGQKDL

-593 EIPQAERYQEA
+593 EIPHAERYQEA
-604 PPNVANNT
+604 PLNAPNNT

-621 AKKGKDEWFSRGK
+621 AKKGKDEWFARGK
-634 KPTEDPANDTVDFP
+634 KPTEDPSADIVDFP
-648 KRTSPA
+648 KRATPA
-654 RGYELLFQ
+654 KGYELLFQ
-662 PEVVRIYISLL
+662 PEIVRIYISLL
-673 KESKTPAILEA
+673 KESKAPAILEA

-704 SALRQEKALS
+704 ASLRQEKGLS
-714 AIADLL
+714 AVADLL
-720 TSEHERVVKAASGA
+720 THDGERVVKAASGA
-734 LRNLAVDARNKELIG
+734 LRNLAVDSRNKELIG
-749 KHAIPNL
+749 KHAIPSL
-756 VKNLPGGQQS
+756 VNNLPGGQQTPAK
-766 SSQNFSEDTVVSL
+766 NFSEDTVVSL
-779 LNTINEVIAENL
+779 LNTINEVIVDNL

-814 RSEKEVR
+814 RSEREVR

-852 NLNNASRSQ
+852 NLNNTSRSQ
-861 SSHSYD
+861 GGNSFD
-867 DSTLPLIDRNPKS
+867 DSTLPLIDKNQKG
-880 DKKPD
+880 DKKSS
-885 REEIQMSSMGS
+885 REEIQMGNMGP
-896 NTKSLDNNYS
+896 DNYS
-906 TLNERGDHNRTLDR
+906 TLNERDHNRTLER
-920 SGDLGEMEPLKGTP
+920 SGEEMDSMKGAP
-934 LMQDEGQESLEEELD
+934 LMQEEGQEFLEEH
-949 DEGDQV
+949 DQLLY
-955 SNPSM
+955 
-960 VCPPATPK
+960 PPMQK
-968 IVLEE
+968 I
-973 GGPYVPAVCQSS
+973 